1 MIFYHFPYIFITFPS
16 FFIIFHHFPYIF
28 IIFLCI
34 IVAGTIFARS
44 AKSTGAARAKRAG
57 DKREA
62 REARRGGAQ
71 RAGGARSARPRPFFL
86 GADSHCDPYEG
97 SVRANVLARSK
108 TNTSAILSLISCN
121 EIYSATALGSAS
133 PGKKLVPKKIV
144 HFRNLHNLGG
154 PSGGPYMKISG
165 FCSKFTFLRNLQ
177 FPPGVMLKKGGLPFS
192 STTHARGRANIFPL
206 TDQSHHHYP
215 PTKLRRRARSGEQS
229 DNHLLIF
236 FV

>member
-1 MIFYHFPYIFITFPS
+1 MPFCDRDHPLTPPTATTKPWVLGDI
-16 FFIIFHHFPYIF
+16 
-28 IIFLCI
+28 
-34 IVAGTIFARS
+34 S
-44 AKSTGAARAKRAG
+44 APFG
-57 DKREA
+57 
-62 REARRGGAQ
+62 RGGF
-71 RAGGARSARPRPFFL
+71 RHS
-86 GADSHCDPYEG
+86 
-97 SVRANVLARSK
+97 
-108 TNTSAILSLISCN
+108 SLISCN